1 MAPQKAFLRNL
12 ETGVNYEVQFN
23 PTELNLSKSAQFAEI
38 VIPGLDAPVQQF
50 VNGGAETL
58 RVELFFD
65 TTDQGMAEDAT
76 SVTRETDKFY
86 SLVKQTRDTHAP
98 PRCLFI
104 WGPPE
109 LQTIGKGA
117 TADNLSNT
125 FDEFVESANSG
136 DENLNLINT
145 WNSWAPF
152 WFVCIVESVE
162 RQFLLF
168 SPEGIPLRARLT
180 LGLREYQ
187 TIDQM
192 VARLQSSDHTK
203 ARIFE
208 RQQRLDQIASREYR
222 NPAEWRRIA
231 EANDVDDPRRLAPG
245 TVLQVPPLQ
254 TPALR
259 RRASS

>member
-1 MAPQKAFLRNL
+1 MALQKAYFKNL
-12 ETGVNYEVQFN
+12 ETGDNYQVQFN
-23 PTELNLSKSAQFAEI
+23 PTELSLSKSAQFAEI
-38 VIPGLDAPVQQF
+38 TIPGLDAPVQQF
-50 VNGGAETL
+50 VHGGAETL

-65 TTDQGMAEDAT
+65 ETDKGMAEDAT
-76 SVTRETDKFY
+76 SITERTDAFY
-86 SLVKQTRDTHAP
+86 SLVKQNRETHAP
-98 PRCLFI
+98 PRCLFV
-104 WGPPE
+104 WGPPTFTSILEATSDLVDALNE
-109 LQTIGKGA
+109 LSEAAELDTERL
-117 TADNLSNT
+117 NL
-125 FDEFVESANSG
+125 ANSW
-136 DENLNLINT
+136 D
-145 WNSWAPF
+145 SWAPY

-168 SPEGIPLRARLT
+168 SPEGIPIRARLT
-180 LGLREYQ
+180 LSLKEYQ
-187 TIDQM
+187 TVDRM
-192 VARLQSSDHTK
+192 VARLRSADHTK

-231 EANDVDDPRRLAPG
+231 EANDVDDPRRITPG